1 MYKKLFTPGP
11 TNVKK
16 NVLKKMATLMISHR
30 TKEASKLQRNI
41 SNKMRKLMYTKNE
54 ILLSSSSACGLM
66 EGALRSCTQKRAAV
80 FSCGVF
86 GNQWYQMAIANNIP
100 CDKFEVEWGKP
111 ITKEI
116 VESTL
121 ASGKY
126 DLISVTHNETSTG
139 VMNPIEEIAEVVKN
153 YPEVVFCLD
162 TVSSLG
168 GVKIGVDKLGV
179 DICLASTQ
187 KCLALPPGFSV
198 CSISEKAVE
207 AAKKVKFRGSYFDLL
222 RLYNWVKEKDYQY
235 PSTPSLPHMF
245 ALDYQL
251 DKIFEEGLENRFSR
265 HIEVANYVKTWA
277 KDNFALFAEEK
288 YASNTVTCVKNTKS
302 IDVDE
307 LNKALGEKGY
317 IISNGLEKIKDKT
330 FRIGHMG
337 ESTLSDLTELLSA
350 INKILKL

>member
-11 TNVKK
+11 TNVKED
-16 NVLKKMATLMISHR
+16 VLQKMATPMISHR
-30 TKEASKLQRNI
+30 TKETSKLQKDI
-41 SNKMRKLMYTKNE
+41 SNKIRKLMYTKNE

-66 EGALRSCTQKRAAV
+66 EGAIRSCTRKRAAV

-86 GNQWYQMAIANNIP
+86 GNQWYQMAMTNNIP

-116 VESTL
+116 VRSTL
-121 ASGKY
+121 ATGRY
-126 DLISVTHNETSTG
+126 NLITVTHNETSTG

-153 YPEVVFCLD
+153 YPDVVFCLD

-187 KCLALPPGFSV
+187 KCLSLPPGFSV

-251 DKIFEEGLENRFSR
+251 DKIFEEGLENRFLR
-265 HIEVANYVKTWA
+265 HIRVANYVRNWVKN
-277 KDNFALFAEEK
+277 NFALFAEEK
-288 YASNTVTCVKNTKS
+288 YASNTVTCVENTKS

-317 IISNGLEKIKDKT
+317 IISNGLEKIKDRT

-337 ESTLSDLTELLSA
+337 ESTLSDLTELLST
-350 INKILKL
+350 IKGFL